1 MSEKKVVLITG
12 AAMGIG
18 LSGAKKFAREGWSV
32 AMIDR
37 DEAALNQEATALK
50 SAGLDVE
57 PFICDV
63 SSYEQCA
70 KTVDA
75 VIQRYGKIDCLY
87 NNAGILGN
95 RLGILEFDPEAFK
108 EAFNVNVFG
117 AMYMIQLVARTMVER
132 ELEGSIINTTSINA
146 DIATWD
152 PVGYIGSKGAM
163 KCLTRTCAFQL
174 GKYKIRVN
182 AVSPGATVTP
192 MAQASWDNLEVRDT
206 VASLHIRNMWIQPEM
221 LAEAAFFLA
230 SDAAYGINGVILP
243 VDDGYAVGK
252 SADFSKIGAKN

>member
-18 LSGAKKFAREGWSV
+18 LSGAKKFAQEGWSV
-32 AMIDR
+32 AMIDKEKEIQEK
-37 DEAALNQEATALK
+37 EAAALK
-50 SAGLDVE
+50 AEGYDVE
-57 PFICDV
+57 SFHCDV
-63 SSYEQCA
+63 SSYDQCT
-70 KTVDA
+70 KTVEA
-75 VIQRYGKIDCLY
+75 VIQRFGKIDCLY
-87 NNAGILGN
+87 NNAGVLGD

-117 AMYMIQLVARTMVER
+117 SMYMIQLVARTMVER
-132 ELEGSIINTTSINA
+132 KLEGSIINTTSINA

-152 PVGYIGSKGAM
+152 PVGYIGTKGAM

-174 GKYKIRVN
+174 GQYKIRVN

-192 MAQASWDNLEVRDT
+192 MAKASRENEEVRDT
-206 VASLHIRNMWIQPEM
+206 VASLHIRNMWIQPEI
-221 LAEAAFFLA
+221 LAEAAYFLA

-252 SADFSKIGAKN
+252 SADFSKIGTQH